1 MARAEQLSLAFLEA
15 HPADAARVLERL
27 APESAAALLET
38 APVRLTAPVVR
49 RMMPFHA
56 ARCVE
61 TLEAETAAGLMR
73 ALGPQSGTAVLR
85 YLLPE
90 QRDAILE
97 QLPSAVAALFRLL
110 VGYPEDTVG
119 AWMDPDALALHGD
132 RPAEEALAHMNRVR
146 DPERALH
153 VYVVSPDHQQLQ
165 GVAHLAEVVRASP
178 NVPLARLMH
187 APPAVL
193 RARAGLRSAHA
204 HPAWEDLR
212 ALPVVDWGGRF
223 AGVLHRTDLTRA
235 LTQQGPVSPAQ
246 AGEALA
252 ALAGAY
258 WLGMVAV
265 IETGLRA
272 WADTSTHGDRGDAA

>member
-1 MARAEQLSLAFLEA
+1 MARAEQLSLAFVEA

-27 APESAAALLET
+27 APESAAALLEA

-49 RMMPFHA
+49 HMMAFHA

-61 TLEAETAAGLMR
+61 PMEAEAAAGLMR

-119 AWMDPDALALHGD
+119 AWMDPDALALHAD
-132 RPAEEALAHMNRVR
+132 CPAEEALAHMNRVR
-146 DPERALH
+146 DPERALY
-153 VYVVSPDHQQLQ
+153 VYVVSSDHQLR

-187 APPAVL
+187 APPAVV
-193 RARAGLRSAHA
+193 RARAGLRSVHV

-223 AGVLHRTDLTRA
+223 AGVLHRADLTRA
-235 LTQQGPVSPAQ
+235 LAQQGPVSSAQ
-246 AGEALA
+246 VGEALA
-252 ALAGAY
+252 ALTGAY
-258 WLGMVAV
+258 WLGMFAM
-265 IETGLRA
+265 IEAGLRVWVDA
-272 WADTSTHGDRGDAA
+272 AARGDRRDTP